1 MASIRTSKIWIVV
14 FMVIYLVLGC
24 VLIGVGSWSV
34 HEFKAYAALSPSV
47 PYESAPALIVAAGM
61 LILVVVLLFCA
72 AGCWETPQKNRC
84 GFIVV
89 FLFLLVTLGLE
100 ISGAVLGYKHGDKI
114 ENTLSDDVVKT
125 IRELYGIEK
134 DPSSALDALQ
144 ENRECCGWYNYTDWR
159 DSRFAREV
167 TVLNESV
174 VPDSCCVKGPKERF
188 HCGRQFSV
196 NNIYTKGCQGAFMYK
211 LIRDKLY
218 SVAVTAI
225 IAIVFQVPGM
235 LLLLLLILKQES
247 LSGECDEPICRS
259 GFWREF
265 FED

>member
-61 LILVVVLLFCA
+61 LIL
-72 AGCWETPQKNRC
+72 
-84 GFIVV
+84 V